1 MSVGGGSSAVS
12 LAIED
17 FSPFGRLGLWAPLF
31 SRLLARGWE
40 EEGRTFCVGFTFFTW
55 GTQVSSKGGV
65 ALCFLKTKGLLSSS
79 SISLSALRS
88 LEVDKGFCFLGV
100 GVWTHES
107 WHLFPWEQ
115 REWEVD
121 AIERVQPWTKVCPY
135 SSWFSTQLEQWLH
148 LRPLFLLQQLSPKL
162 RPAGRP
168 AQCWLQTSD
177 EVQKVWNHPL
187 GVFVGT
193 SQHLPIS
200 FWRCSLDWSFF
211 ALV

>member
-1 MSVGGGSSAVS
+1 M
-12 LAIED
+12 
-17 FSPFGRLGLWAPLF
+17 
-31 SRLLARGWE
+31 
-40 EEGRTFCVGFTFFTW
+40 
-55 GTQVSSKGGV
+55 
-65 ALCFLKTKGLLSSS
+65 
-79 SISLSALRS
+79 
-88 LEVDKGFCFLGV
+88 DKGFCFLGV

-168 AQCWLQTSD
+168 AQC
-177 EVQKVWNHPL
+177 
-187 GVFVGT
+187 
-193 SQHLPIS
+193 
-200 FWRCSLDWSFF
+200 
-211 ALV
+211 